1 MEHFFISVHI
11 GILDIKVIKIFAAC
25 IRKQVEKP
33 LDVNF
38 SRLIEC
44 AAKLAHHHLLG
55 GVKCIVLGEF
65 FTGDLSTVPT
75 PHLASLVSTANSVVH
90 IVGVT
95 GCDLVAIFDSL
106 LCRDLR
112 MDNQKL
118 GKDETQAL
126 VRAMETRVEQ
136 VYLSNVDIDIEALT
150 KYSGRG
156 VCYFSQFLSNTEEV
170 KGIRELVRWASK
182 NEWHFSTMK
191 YPWSSLLNIRRDKPL
206 FVLKKK

>member
-1 MEHFFISVHI
+1 MEHFFISVYI
-11 GILDIKVIKIFAAC
+11 GILDIKVIKSFAAC
-25 IRKQVEKP
+25 IRKQVDLYRRDGLKPFPFSLKP

-55 GVKCIVLGEF
+55 GVKCIGLGEF
-65 FTGDLSTVPT
+65 FNVGDLSTVST
-75 PHLASLVSTANSVVH
+75 PHLASLVSTATSNVH
-90 IVGVT
+90 IDRVT

-126 VRAMETRVEQ
+126 VRAMETRLEQ

-150 KYSGRG
+150 KYRGRG
-156 VCYFSQFLSNTEEV
+156 VCWLDGVVFPRAEV
-170 KGIRELVRWASK
+170 VKRWLV
-182 NEWHFSTMK
+182 
-191 YPWSSLLNIRRDKPL
+191 
-206 FVLKKK
+206 